1 MKLISWNVAGRSG
14 VLAAQAEAL
23 ARQEPDLV
31 CLQEVR
37 ATTLGRWSEA
47 LAEIG
52 LGELEDSSEFIG
64 PRRFFNLTASR
75 WALRQLAPIGAP
87 QPERVLS
94 LAVQTPHG
102 ALELHNVHVPPA
114 QSAGLVKVET
124 CEAIHFALA
133 RPSDRHRVLCGDF
146 NLPKLETAEG
156 EVITFAANRP
166 EWLQRWD
173 AAERSILTGL
183 AEWGMV
189 DVFRALH
196 GYERQDASWVF
207 NTRARRKS
215 AHRLDHILA
224 SSGLNPVWCDY
235 HHGWREAGL
244 SDHSAIE
251 GVFEPQPTRRR
262 QAMTTKADFNAEEWE
277 QILQAPALA
286 GLVVITAQR
295 GGTIRESVQMAKA
308 YTEAR
313 KEHAGSDLLS
323 EIVAHPPTVDTRQFE
338 SAEQLR
344 SEGLQRIR
352 DAVALLE
359 PKAEPGDVEAY
370 KRFVLTVAERAAE
383 ATKSG
388 GVLGIGGE
396 RVSDAESAALDE
408 LAAALGTERGT
419 APPTG

>member
-23 ARQEPDLV
+23 ARQGPDLV

-47 LAEIG
+47 LAEMG

-64 PRRFFNLTASR
+64 ARRFFNLTASR
-75 WALRQLAPIGAP
+75 WGLRRLAPIGAP

-94 LAVQTPHG
+94 LAVETPHG
-102 ALELHNVHVPPA
+102 AVELLNVHVPPA
-114 QSAGLVKVET
+114 QGAGLLKVET

-133 RPSDRHRVLCGDF
+133 RPSDRHRLLCGDL
-146 NLPKLETAEG
+146 NAPRMETAEG
-156 EVITFAANRP
+156 EVITFATGHY
-166 EWLQRWD
+166 EWIERGEAGKRWD
-173 AAERSILTGL
+173 AAQRRHAAERSVLTGL
-183 AEWGMV
+183 AEWDLV

-196 GYERQDASWVF
+196 GSERQDASWVF

-262 QAMTTKADFNAEEWE
+262 D
-277 QILQAPALA
+277 
-286 GLVVITAQR
+286 R
-295 GGTIRESVQMAKA
+295 
-308 YTEAR
+308 
-313 KEHAGSDLLS
+313 
-323 EIVAHPPTVDTRQFE
+323 
-338 SAEQLR
+338 
-344 SEGLQRIR
+344 
-352 DAVALLE
+352 
-359 PKAEPGDVEAY
+359 
-370 KRFVLTVAERAAE
+370 
-383 ATKSG
+383 
-388 GVLGIGGE
+388 
-396 RVSDAESAALDE
+396 
-408 LAAALGTERGT
+408 
-419 APPTG
+419 

>member
-52 LGELEDSSEFIG
+52 LGELEDSSDFIG

-75 WALRQLAPIGAP
+75 WGLRQLAPIGAP

-94 LAVQTPHG
+94 LAAQTPHG

-114 QSAGLVKVET
+114 QSAGLLKVET

-146 NLPKLETAEG
+146 NAPRMETAEG
-156 EVITFAANRP
+156 EVVTFAAERP
-166 EWLQRWD
+166 ERLERWDGGERWSVAERWD

-183 AEWGMV
+183 ADWGLV

-196 GYERQDASWVF
+196 GYERQDASWAF

-224 SSGLNPVWCDY
+224 SDGLNPVWCDY

-262 QAMTTKADFNAEEWE
+262 QD
-277 QILQAPALA
+277 
-286 GLVVITAQR
+286 R
-295 GGTIRESVQMAKA
+295 
-308 YTEAR
+308 
-313 KEHAGSDLLS
+313 
-323 EIVAHPPTVDTRQFE
+323 
-338 SAEQLR
+338 
-344 SEGLQRIR
+344 
-352 DAVALLE
+352 
-359 PKAEPGDVEAY
+359 
-370 KRFVLTVAERAAE
+370 
-383 ATKSG
+383 
-388 GVLGIGGE
+388 
-396 RVSDAESAALDE
+396 
-408 LAAALGTERGT
+408 
-419 APPTG
+419 

>member
-37 ATTLGRWSEA
+37 ASTLGRWSEA
-47 LAEIG
+47 LAGIG

-75 WALRQLAPIGAP
+75 WGLRPLAPIGAP

-94 LAVQTPHG
+94 LVVETPHG
-102 ALELHNVHVPPA
+102 VLELHNVHVPPA
-114 QSAGLVKVET
+114 QSAGLVKIET

-146 NLPKLETAEG
+146 NAPRMETAEG
-156 EVITFAANRP
+156 QVITFAVHHP
-166 EWLQRWD
+166 DWLARWD

-183 AEWGMV
+183 AEWDLV
-189 DVFRALH
+189 DVFRTLH

-224 SSGLNPVWCDY
+224 SDGLKPVWCDY

-251 GVFEPQPTRRR
+251 GVFEPQPIRRR
-262 QAMTTKADFNAEEWE
+262 D
-277 QILQAPALA
+277 
-286 GLVVITAQR
+286 R
-295 GGTIRESVQMAKA
+295 
-308 YTEAR
+308 
-313 KEHAGSDLLS
+313 
-323 EIVAHPPTVDTRQFE
+323 
-338 SAEQLR
+338 
-344 SEGLQRIR
+344 
-352 DAVALLE
+352 
-359 PKAEPGDVEAY
+359 
-370 KRFVLTVAERAAE
+370 
-383 ATKSG
+383 
-388 GVLGIGGE
+388 
-396 RVSDAESAALDE
+396 
-408 LAAALGTERGT
+408 
-419 APPTG
+419 